1 MEHTHNSVLTHV
13 GGSSQADVRVVS
25 PGLVIM
31 RGVLSPEQ
39 QVWLARYAL
48 HAGGAGQDV
57 GSEGHSFWAT
67 LPSGEKVLNSDSGRG
82 RIYDAIETFPRPDV
96 VRVRHLFHFLSVV
109 KQNMIIIL

>member
-1 MEHTHNSVLTHV
+1 MEHGVLTHL
-13 GGSSQADVRVVS
+13 GSSSQADVRVVS

-39 QVWLARYAL
+39 QVWLAHYAL

-57 GSEGHSFWAT
+57 GPEGHSFWAT
-67 LPSGEKVLNSDSGRG
+67 LPSGEKVLNSDTGRG

-96 VRVRHLFHFLSVV
+96 VRV
-109 KQNMIIIL
+109 

>member
-1 MEHTHNSVLTHV
+1 MEHSVLTHL
-13 GGSSQADVRVVS
+13 GSSSQADVQVVS

-57 GSEGHSFWAT
+57 GPEGHSFWAT
-67 LPSGEKVLNSDSGRG
+67 LPSGEKVLNSDTGRG

-96 VRVRHLFHFLSVV
+96 VRVSHFY
-109 KQNMIIIL
+109 IILFYFILLLSFI